1 MSLSFKEELS
11 KLHTLALQ
19 ALRNGVIIAD
29 SGGKILWVNRAVN
42 RITGYNASELV
53 GSALDV
59 LEPEDMKNQF
69 IEIWQKAKRGTPW
82 TGEYLIKRKD
92 GGAYYEEMTIN
103 PINESGKVNYFIV
116 IKRDVSARK
125 KIEENLT
132 IALQNLENQYTVAE
146 RARSETAAILDA
158 TTEAMLMLSLDD
170 RLSWV
175 NRRFEEVFV
184 LREEDV
190 LGHTFTELLD
200 HFNKV
205 FNDPQGIIDRFN
217 QAFREDD
224 YDYSEA
230 ATQNWPIKRDHEI
243 HSSQV
248 LDATG
253 SMVGTLFVFRDVTKE
268 REVERLKSEFISLVS
283 HELRTPLSSVSGYID
298 MIIECDAGEINE
310 EQKDYLRVA
319 KRNVDKLTKLVTD
332 LLTVSRIEAG
342 AIKLNLE
349 TLNVADV
356 VRDTVYNLRP
366 QFNSKNQ
373 NIALETSNE
382 DTSVYGD
389 AERLGQ
395 VFTNLLSNAQKYT
408 PNEGHITVK
417 LGVEGPHV
425 RIEVKD
431 TGIGL
436 TKEDLQKLFTKF
448 FRSRDSEAQQ
458 ITGVGLGLWITRSL
472 VEMHGGEI
480 TVTSEYGKGSTFTV
494 FLPRYT

>member
-1 MSLSFKEELS
+1 LSLKEELS

-19 ALRNGVIIAD
+19 ALRNGVIISD
-29 SGGKILWVNRAVN
+29 SEGKILWVNRAVN

-53 GSALDV
+53 GSAFEV
-59 LEPEDMKNQF
+59 LEPEDMKTQF
-69 IEIWQKAKRGTPW
+69 TEIWQKARKGTPW

-92 GGAYYEEMTIN
+92 DQAYYEELTIN
-103 PINESGKVNYFIV
+103 PINEGGKVTYFIV
-116 IKRDVSARK
+116 IKRDVSERK
-125 KIEENLT
+125 NIEENLKVV
-132 IALQNLENQYTVAE
+132 LQNLENQYTVAE
-146 RARSETAAILDA
+146 RARGETAAILDA
-158 TTEAMLMLSLDD
+158 TTEVMLLFSLDD

-184 LREEDV
+184 LRGEDV

-200 HFNKV
+200 HFRKV

-217 QAFREDD
+217 QAFREDN
-224 YDYSEA
+224 YDYSEFVI
-230 ATQNWPIKRDHEI
+230 QNWPIKRDLEI

-248 LDATG
+248 LDTTG
-253 SMVGTLFVFRDVTKE
+253 SMIGTLFAFRDVTKE

-283 HELRTPLSSVSGYID
+283 HELRTPLSSVSGYMD
-298 MIIECDAGEINE
+298 MILDGDAGDINE
-310 EQKDYLRVA
+310 EQKDYLGVA

-349 TLNVADV
+349 PLNLADV
-356 VRDTVYNLRP
+356 IRDTVENLRP
-366 QFNSKNQ
+366 QFNLKNQ
-373 NIALETSNE
+373 HVTLETPNE
-382 DTSVYGD
+382 DTSVNGD

-408 PNEGHITVK
+408 PNEGYITVK
-417 LGVEGPHV
+417 LGVEEHMIRV
-425 RIEVKD
+425 DVKD

-480 TVTSEYGKGSTFTV
+480 SVTSEYGKGSTFTV
-494 FLPRYT
+494 FLPLQ